1 MCDLREYLREV
12 DALAAMKQRVTFL
25 LPVDS
30 CAAAPSMAATRVD
43 NLFNNPSEG
52 NLVPLLAANAGARGP
67 TSHRLRLRHLAEP
80 VSWNA

>member
-1 MCDLREYLREV
+1 MCDVREYFERSMLR
-12 DALAAMKQRVTFL
+12 AAMKQRITFL
-25 LPVDS
+25 RPVDS

-52 NLVPLLAANAGARGP
+52 NLSRLAANAGARGP
-67 TSHRLRLRHLAEP
+67 TSHRLRLQHLAEP